1 MLIISHSILSIDLEL
16 SVQHPRHYFRPEG
29 IVKQDEASLPALQ
42 QLFLKLLLR
51 LWGIMCVCM
60 YMYTHRPSPPLT
72 VWVKADFTGN
82 IILNWKRQGFLGSS
96 PSLTDKVTE
105 LGNGGA
111 GSVRRGMCTCVAEHL
126 SNITLQRSEE
136 QPTGLEM
143 QAWENQQVEVQG
155 NSWCVQKI
163 KLKRIYF

>member
-1 MLIISHSILSIDLEL
+1 MLIISHSILYIDLEL
-16 SVQHPRHYFRPEG
+16 SVRHPRHYFRPEG

-51 LWGIMCVCM
+51 PWGIVCVCM
-60 YMYTHRPSPPLT
+60 YMHTHRPSPPLT

-82 IILNWKRQGFLGSS
+82 ILNWKRQGFLGSS

-111 GSVRRGMCTCVAEHL
+111 GSVRRGMRTCVVEHL
-126 SNITLQRSEE
+126 SNITLGRSGEH
-136 QPTGLEM
+136 PTGLEM

-155 NSWCVQKI
+155 NSWYVQKI